1 MNRLHAFA
9 IGLAIGSALL
19 ATQARAAEPAVISFT
34 APTKYTTGEDI
45 TVGTAISY
53 GIFQGLKGQP
63 KVRVATVAETT
74 TTITTGLLPGKEYCF
89 TATAI
94 IAGVGS
100 DQSAEACK
108 LIPALVPGTV
118 VITVR

>member
-19 ATQARAAEPAVISFT
+19 AAQARAAEPAVISFS

-45 TVGTAISY
+45 PAGTAISY
-53 GIFQGLKGQP
+53 GIFQGKKGEP
-63 KVRVATVAETT
+63 KVRVATVTDTT
-74 TTITTGLLPGKEYCF
+74 ATISTGLVPGVEYCF

-100 DQSAEACK
+100 AQSAEACK
-108 LIPALVPGTV
+108 LTPQLVPQTV